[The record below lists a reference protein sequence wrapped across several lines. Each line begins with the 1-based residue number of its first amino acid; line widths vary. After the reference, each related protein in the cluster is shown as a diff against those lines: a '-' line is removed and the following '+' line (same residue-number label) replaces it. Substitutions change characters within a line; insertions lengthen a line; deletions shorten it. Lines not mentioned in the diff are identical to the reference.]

1 MLPIMLIVAV
11 VVVVRLRCRDRCAHP
26 ALVGDA
32 RTHGR
37 IFNDSHGEFL
47 HFR

>member
-1 MLPIMLIVAV
+1 MLAVMLIV
-11 VVVVRLRCRDRCAHP
+11 VVVVRLGCRDRCAHL

-32 RTHGR
+32 RAHGR
-37 IFNDSHGEFL
+37 IFKDSHREFL

>member
-1 MLPIMLIVAV
+1 MLIV
-11 VVVVRLRCRDRCAHP
+11 VVVVRLGCRDCCAHL

-37 IFNDSHGEFL
+37 IFKDSHREFL